1 MANMSLTWDEQK
13 RVYRFFNGNA
23 PAREIFMTAEEVNF
37 IVESRKR
44 ERWRYD
50 IENQIEYD
58 EDNIDFSETTKE
70 EFIALCFEEIDS
82 NIEIYGDDWE
92 PTIEDIVFDV
102 ANENGIWRDE

>member
-1 MANMSLTWDEQK
+1 MANMSLTWDDQK

-37 IVESRKR
+37 IEQSRKR
-44 ERWRYD
+44 ERWSYD

-58 EDNIDFSETTKE
+58 EENLDFSETTRK
-70 EFIALCFEEIDS
+70 EFIDLCFEEIDS
-82 NIEIYGDDWE
+82 NIDIYGDDWE

-102 ANENGIWRDE
+102 ANENGIWRD